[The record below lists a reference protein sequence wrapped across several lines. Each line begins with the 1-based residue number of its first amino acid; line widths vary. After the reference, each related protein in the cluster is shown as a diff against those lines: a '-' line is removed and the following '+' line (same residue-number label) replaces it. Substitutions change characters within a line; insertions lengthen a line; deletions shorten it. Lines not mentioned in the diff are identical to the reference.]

1 MLDLRRSLYYYHL
14 SKPKNDSD
22 KELIKF
28 ISHWRNT
35 HATAGAK
42 KLAKLISGQGRLVN
56 HKRIARIL
64 KENQL
69 SAIKVKRKR
78 QRINNIERLP
88 IPKGIKQNNFIW
100 SIDFMCA
107 RKQNAFK
114 FMLLNV
120 IDNGSRVAPLMKLER
135 SFTALDVTDELERA
149 MEEYG
154 RPSGIITDNGAEFTS
169 THFKIW
175 CKRNIIVHY
184 LTNKGSP
191 AENAFV
197 ESFNSWVR
205 REVLDSN
212 DFKSMNELREKI
224 KKWHKYYNN
233 ERPHGSLS
241 YQSPKNFIR
250 YKETPELAV

>member
-1 MLDLRRSLYYYHL
+1 
-14 SKPKNDSD
+14 
-22 KELIKF
+22 
-28 ISHWRNT
+28 
-35 HATAGAK
+35 
-42 KLAKLISGQGRLVN
+42 
-56 HKRIARIL
+56 
-64 KENQL
+64 
-69 SAIKVKRKR
+69 
-78 QRINNIERLP
+78 
-88 IPKGIKQNNFIW
+88 
-100 SIDFMCA
+100 MCA

-154 RPSGIITDNGAEFTS
+154 KPLGIITDNGAEFTS

-197 ESFNSWVR
+197 ESFNSSVR

-224 KKWHKYYNN
+224 NKWHKYYNN